1 MKAKRQGRRVL
12 RSEPR
17 FHLARPQ
24 TARGAILG
32 DLFEEVVVGVEKE
45 RKSGSKLVYLQS
57 RLDARTQI
65 GQPVV
70 QSKGQLLNRSGA
82 GFPDM
87 IAADATRVIA
97 RRGLAA
103 EANGAVDARERGR
116 RRADQFR

>member
-1 MKAKRQGRRVL
+1 MEAKREGRRVL

-32 DLFEEVVVGVEKE
+32 DLFEEVVVSVEKE

-57 RLDARTQI
+57 RLDGRTHI

-70 QSKGQLLNRSGA
+70 QCKGQLLNRSGA
-82 GFPDM
+82 GFPAM
-87 IAADATRVIA
+87 IAAN
-97 RRGLAA
+97 
-103 EANGAVDARERGR
+103 ANGRLADRGFDAEENRGVD
-116 RRADQFR
+116 D

>member
-45 RKSGSKLVYLQS
+45 RESGSKLVYLQS
-57 RLDARTQI
+57 RLDGRTHI

-70 QSKGQLLNRSGA
+70 QTKGQRLNRRAA
-82 GFPDM
+82 GFTHTG
-87 IAADATRVIA
+87 AADATG
-97 RRGLAA
+97 RRAPRRLDG
-103 EANGAVDARERGR
+103 EANSAGEELERGR
-116 RRADQFR
+116 ARAEPL

>member
-1 MKAKRQGRRVL
+1 MEAKRQGGRVL

-57 RLDARTQI
+57 RLDGRTHI

-82 GFPDM
+82 GFPYM
-87 IAADATRVIA
+87 VAADANGVIA
-97 RRGLAA
+97 GRGFDAERSEERRVGK
-103 EANGAVDARERGR
+103 ECRYR
-116 RRADQFR
+116 